1 MKSLTTIALLGSLAA
16 AMATGGEAHGYA
28 KKPQP
33 PTALTAA
40 PEYDHWNMYV
50 FWFTQGTN
58 IGCKAPTGKAV
69 CDRDHPCCDTSGM
82 EPTLTDP
89 NHLTY
94 PIESIPEGKEATLA
108 EQAKANGASLRVAG
122 KLLAEEDESDF
133 KAADW
138 EDNLLHMDVGTITD
152 PNKSPMALNPW
163 MAPGYAP
170 VQDPCGVLGGWDFD
184 NARDYIAGPGHGF
197 ELYRKGVNGP
207 MNDFMP
213 DANLTIPAGTYGTDM
228 LRMEVNRKMQ
238 EAQGKP
244 YELAPE
250 ANVWKAGDEAEVSY
264 FIAANHGGGYQYRL
278 CKLEKLMDGTMDE
291 ACFQENPLE
300 FAGDSTWFQAGSDA
314 ASRVAFDAVDVNDG
328 NSKGVMPKGST
339 WRKNPLPACAGA
351 SGGSTLRGSK
361 EFACDKPQFT
371 PIPYKDGAWG
381 YGIGE
386 PTEDS
391 PALNSTL
398 ADFSIIDKVK
408 VPDVDD
414 GNYVVQWRWDS
425 EQTPQV
431 WTQCSIVK
439 IEK

>member
-16 AMATGGEAHGYA
+16 AMATGGEAHGFI
-28 KKPQP
+28 KQPQQP
-33 PTALTAA
+33 DTIISAA
-40 PEYDHWNMYV
+40 FVNTWQP
-50 FWFTQGTN
+50 FWYTQGSL
-58 IGCKAPTGKAV
+58 IGCKAATGISV
-69 CDRDHPCCDTSGM
+69 CDGENPCCDTSGM

-89 NHLTY
+89 KHLTY
-94 PIESIPEGKEATLA
+94 PVNAIADGEQRPES
-108 EQAKANGASLRVAG
+108 AKAIDNAVSKEEAPSTKNR
-122 KLLAEEDESDF
+122 KLLAEQEET
-133 KAADW
+133 
-138 EDNLLHMDVGTITD
+138 LTD
-152 PNKSPMALNPW
+152 PKKSPMALNPW
-163 MAPGYAP
+163 FAPGTAP
-170 VQDPCGVLGGWDFD
+170 VEDPCGVLGGWDYD
-184 NARDYIAGPGHGF
+184 NARDYIAGPF
-197 ELYRKGVNGP
+197 EGLELFNKGMIGPVNK
-207 MNDFMP
+207 NMP
-213 DANLTIPAGTYGTDM
+213 DANMTTPAGTYGLDA
-228 LRMEVNRKMQ
+228 LKMEVNRKMQ

-264 FIAANHGGGYQYRL
+264 FIAANHGGGFQYRL

-314 ASRVAFDAVDVNDG
+314 ASRVAFDAADVNDG